1 MQAMEAATNNAQEM
15 VRQLTLQFN
24 KARQEAVT
32 RELIEIVTAIEAM
45 KKQ

>member
-1 MQAMEAATNNAQEM
+1 
-15 VRQLTLQFN
+15 VVHQLTLEFN

-45 KKQ
+45 KK